1 MDKTPARF
9 SFIIPIVMGVVLTLS
24 FFVLGIA
31 AYHIHSNQEKVRF
44 ENDREIISRQIV
56 DSLKLPIWNL
66 NREYIQKISNVF
78 VNSSD
83 QTVTSITVKDEN
95 GNLLS
100 HISLVEA
107 PAPKY
112 VHPEIIIENFDVSY
126 EGKNIGNVEI
136 IFSNRLNAV
145 YVHNIMKMIG
155 MWFASGLILSLI
167 VTSFAY
173 YYLFFSPLK
182 HFVNRT
188 SLIASGDF
196 RPIREKFALNE
207 LSFFAKTL
215 NKTLKEIILRD
226 EKLKQYNVELEA
238 TVSKR
243 TQELY
248 EQRERSH
255 ESERLAALG
264 QMAAGIAHEINNPLF
279 VILGN
284 LNRLKKC
291 VSGEKCE
298 YILEKVEVAA
308 DRITEIV
315 KSMSTMSRDGQKD
328 LKTVI
333 RCEELESIVLAICK
347 GRLAEKE
354 IGLSFHYDK
363 SPQGNLIYANKTQI
377 SQVLVNLIN
386 NSIDAIEDL
395 EERHINVV
403 IKQNFENLFI
413 EVIDSGNG
421 IDPRIESR
429 IMEPFYTTKD
439 VNKGTGLGLSLS
451 YEMMLNN
458 DGYLK
463 YDPKSEN
470 TKFIISLPKY
480 SGAMSEHLH

>member
-1 MDKTPARF
+1 MHKSPVRF
-9 SFIIPIVMGVVLTLS
+9 SFIIPIVMGVVLTIS
-24 FFVLGIA
+24 FFVMGA
-31 AYHIHSNQEKVRF
+31 ATYSIHSNQERVRF

-56 DSLKLPIWNL
+56 NSLKLPIWNL
-66 NREYIQKISNVF
+66 NKEYIQKISNVF

-83 QTVTSITVKDEN
+83 QAVTAITVRDEN
-95 GNLLS
+95 ESLLS
-100 HISLVEA
+100 QISLVEA
-107 PAPKY
+107 AAPKY
-112 VHPEIIIENFDVSY
+112 VSPEIVIENFEVIY
-126 EGKNIGNVEI
+126 EGKKIGSVEI
-136 IFSNRLNAV
+136 RFSNQLNAI

-155 MWFASGLILSLI
+155 VWFISGLVLSLI
-167 VTSFAY
+167 VTSIAY
-173 YYLFFSPLK
+173 YYLFFNPLK

-188 SLIASGDF
+188 SRIASGDF
-196 RPIREKFALNE
+196 RPIREKFVLNE

-215 NKTLKEIILRD
+215 NKTLTEIILRD
-226 EKLKQYNVELEA
+226 VKLKRYNEELEA
-238 TVSKR
+238 IVTTR

-291 VSGEKCE
+291 VNGEKCE
-298 YILEKVEVAA
+298 YILEKVELAA
-308 DRITEIV
+308 DRITDIV

-328 LKTVI
+328 LKTII
-333 RCEELESIVLAICK
+333 RCEELESIVSSICR
-347 GRLAEKE
+347 GRLAEKDIRLE
-354 IGLSFHYDK
+354 FSYDK
-363 SPQGNLIYANKTQI
+363 SSIDNLIYANKTQI

-386 NSIDAIEDL
+386 NSIDAIEELD
-395 EERHINVV
+395 ERLIIVS
-403 IKQNFENLFI
+403 IKQDFENLYI
-413 EVIDSGNG
+413 EVIDSGKG

-458 DGYLK
+458 DGYLR
-463 YDPKSEN
+463 YDSKSEN
-470 TKFIISLPKY
+470 TKFILSLPRY
-480 SGAMSEHLH
+480 SGEASELLH